1 MSELKEVQ
9 GLRPFTKF
17 CMTIGNL
24 PSSYLVSMTYEEQIL
39 WLCDYLQ
46 NTVIPTVNNNA
57 EAVEELQNLYL
68 QLKNYVDNYFTNLD
82 IQNEINN
89 KLDEMATDGT
99 LANIINQQ
107 LLGSINNQ
115 INENYTELNEKISQ
129 NTSNINGL
137 NSQNIALENKV
148 NSLASGSPAGVYD
161 TLNALKQANP
171 DHSKIYVVK
180 EDNNWYYYDTTS
192 SNWVSGGVYNGAI
205 GNGVVNYINLNNN
218 IIDDIYNSDKVIP
231 LFSGFTDG
239 TGIINNY
246 EKGWYTYLSYC
257 TLSWINNYFTELAKY
272 APKLLRFNFTPAN
285 EYCHFFHDFTPDDC
299 KTPKYVV
306 MWVNWSNNPAKRFDI
321 SVTSRTS
328 GSNSNAGG
336 YLDDNKNSFSSNGIS
351 GEIIYSIGDWHLI
364 KISVIFTQ
372 FPNYN
377 NTYTYRFY
385 IRPTSRQLNT
395 NGYLDIIG
403 LHVFNDN
410 ITFDKTFDTLDEKF
424 KYIFGED
431 LYNKFNEKTTHTKNL
446 LVLGDSITALG
457 TSDRGWLK
465 YFNEIQPINIIAN
478 TAVNGAVIT
487 DNNNTVL
494 DGNPTSSNQDSNT
507 LSNQVQ
513 KILNNN
519 YQTPDFI
526 VIAIG
531 VNGGIY
537 ATESDVKNAWFDEN
551 GDIIPLENVNRKS
564 YAGAY
569 RYALQTLQ
577 NKYPNVPIF
586 CCAPTQTR
594 FSLRKPEE
602 IIQWNINLH
611 NICNYNSCTVVDTN
625 LCGICGAFETNG
637 EGRDLIDGLHPNAN
651 GAKLIGQYN
660 ANVIKNY
667 LE

>member
-1 MSELKEVQ
+1 MNKFDYKNLSPFKWFVLENFPFIEADFDALTEWQLFCKLGKEIN
-9 GLRPFTKF
+9 K
-17 CMTIGNL
+17 IID
-24 PSSYLVSMTYEEQIL
+24 S
-39 WLCDYLQ
+39 
-46 NTVIPTVNNNA
+46 
-57 EAVEELQNLYL
+57 QNLVGSEMEKFS
-68 QLKNYVDNYFTNLD
+68 QAFIELKNYVDNYFKNLD
-82 IQNEINN
+82 VQDEINN
-89 KLDEMATDGT
+89 KLNKMAEDGT

-115 INENYTELNEKISQ
+115 INENYTELNKKISQ

-180 EDNNWYYYDTTS
+180 ADNNWYYYNTA
-192 SNWVSGGVYNGAI
+192 SNDWTSGGVYNGTV
-205 GNGVVNYINLNNN
+205 GNYAVKYINLNNT
-218 IIDDIYNSDKVIP
+218 IINDIYNSDKVKP

-239 TGIINNY
+239 TGLINNY
-246 EKGWYTYLSYC
+246 AKGWYTYLSHC
-257 TLSWINNYFTELAKY
+257 TLSWINNYFTELSKY

-285 EYCHFFHDFTPDDC
+285 EYCFFFHDFTAADC
-299 KTPKYVV
+299 KTPKYVFL
-306 MWVNWSNNPAKRFDI
+306 WVNWSNNPAKRVDI
-321 SVTSRTS
+321 SVTGVGS
-328 GSNSNAGG
+328 GIGSAAGG
-336 YLDDNKNSFSSNGIS
+336 YLDDNKNSFNSNGLS

-364 KISVIFTQ
+364 KISAIFTQ
-372 FPNYN
+372 LSNYN
-377 NTYTYRFY
+377 DTYTYRFY
-385 IRPTSRQLNT
+385 IRASGAPLNT

-403 LHVFNDN
+403 LHVFEDN
-410 ITFDKTFDTLDEKF
+410 INFDKTFDTLDEKF

-431 LYNKFNEKTTHTKNL
+431 LYNKFNENAMPTKKL
-446 LVLGDSITALG
+446 IVLGDSITALG
-457 TSDRGWLK
+457 TTDRGWLK
-465 YFNEIQPINIIAN
+465 YFNQIQPINIIAN
-478 TAVNGAVIT
+478 TAVNGAVIR

-494 DGNPTSSNQDSNT
+494 DGNPREDNQDNNT
-507 LSNQVQ
+507 LANQVQ

-537 ATESDVKNAWFDEN
+537 ASESDVKNAWFDSN

-586 CCAPTQTR
+586 CCSPTQTR

-602 IIQWNINLH
+602 IVQWNVNLH
-611 NICNYNSCTVVDTN
+611 NICNYNSCTVVNTN
-625 LCGICGAFETNG
+625 LCGICGAFETDG

-651 GAKLIGQYN
+651 GAKLIGEYN
-660 ANVIKNY
+660 ANIIKQY
-667 LE
+667 LN

>member
-1 MSELKEVQ
+1 MNKFNFNKLTPFKWFVLENFPFIEADFDALTEWQLFCKLGKEMNKIINSENTLGTQMENVTNA
-9 GLRPFTKF
+9 F
-17 CMTIGNL
+17 I
-24 PSSYLVSMTYEEQIL
+24 
-39 WLCDYLQ
+39 DLQ
-46 NTVIPTVNNNA
+46 NYVNN
-57 EAVEELQNLYL
+57 
-68 QLKNYVDNYFTNLD
+68 YFDNLD
-82 IQNEINN
+82 VQDEINN
-89 KLDEMATDGT
+89 ILNEMTTDGT

-137 NSQNIALENKV
+137 NGQNIALENKV

-161 TLNALKQANP
+161 TLDALKQANP
-171 DHSKIYVVK
+171 DHSKIYIVK
-180 EDNNWYYYDTTS
+180 SDNNWYYYNTTS
-192 SNWVSGGVYNGAI
+192 SQWTAGGIYNGSI
-205 GNGVVNYINLNNN
+205 GNNSVKYINLNNN
-218 IIDDIYNSDKVIP
+218 IIDDIYNSDKIIP
-231 LFSGFTDG
+231 LFKGFTDG
-239 TGIINNY
+239 TGNINNY
-246 EKGWYTYLSYC
+246 KKGWYTHLTYC
-257 TLSWINNYFTELAKY
+257 TLSWINNYFTELSKY
-272 APKLLRFNFTPAN
+272 APKLLRFNFTPPN
-285 EYCHFFHDFTPDDC
+285 DYCFFYHDFTPDDC
-299 KTPKYVV
+299 KTPKYIL
-306 MWVNWSNNPAKRFDI
+306 MWVNWSKNPSKRLD
-321 SVTSRTS
+321 VAVS
-328 GSNSNAGG
+328 GGG
-336 YLDDNKNSFSSNGIS
+336 DFKARGYIDDNKNSFSSNGLS
-351 GEIIYSIGDWHLI
+351 GEIVYSIGDWHLI

-372 FPNYN
+372 ISNYN
-377 NTYTYRFY
+377 DTYTYRFY
-385 IRPTSRQLNT
+385 IRPTSMQLNT

-403 LHVFNDN
+403 LHVFNYN

-431 LYNKFNEKTTHTKNL
+431 LYNKFNEKTKPTKNL

-487 DNNNTVL
+487 DNDNTVL
-494 DGNPTSSNQDSNT
+494 DGNPTSTNQDSNT

-537 ATESDVKNAWFDEN
+537 ASESNVKNAWFDTN
-551 GDIIPLENVNRKS
+551 GDIIPLTNVNRKS

-577 NKYPNVPIF
+577 NKYPNIPIF
-586 CCAPTQTR
+586 CCSPTQTK

-602 IIQWNINLH
+602 IVQWNVSLH

-625 LCGICGAFETNG
+625 LCGICGVFETDG
-637 EGRDLIDGLHPNAN
+637 VGRNLIDGLHPNAN
-651 GAKLIGQYN
+651 GAKLIGEYN
-660 ANVIKNY
+660 ANIIKQY
-667 LE
+667 LN